1 MALQPIDAD
10 EAGDQIVKQK
20 ASREAVKLEFMLSQ
34 TQQRQLVGGLGIFF
48 PFVLIA
54 SSKLLFG
61 TELQIS
67 LSHYYHTGV
76 RDIFVGILFLMGA
89 FLIFYKGY
97 NDVSFDEWLST
108 AAGVCAIGTALF
120 PTFTSPKATRDELII
135 GYIHFGFALTFLVI
149 LGLFV
154 LIYFRRSFGAVCQEK
169 LRRNKIYTVC
179 GWLIFASVACIIVIL
194 CLPTHTQVAINEYK
208 PVLFLETIAIV
219 SFGVAWLIKG
229 EWLFTKYLGLLDP

>member
-20 ASREAVKLEFMLSQ
+20 TNRESVKLEFMLSQ

-48 PFVLIA
+48 PFALIGF
-54 SSKLLFG
+54 SKLFFN

-76 RDIFVGILFLMGA
+76 RDIFVGILFLIGA

-97 NDVSFDEWLST
+97 NDVSYDEWMST

-120 PTFTSPKATRDELII
+120 PTFTSPTATRDELMI

-154 LIYFRRSFGAVCQEK
+154 LIYFRRSSGAMCTEK
-169 LRRNKIYTVC
+169 LRRNQIYTVC
-179 GWLIFASVACIIVIL
+179 GWLIIASVISVIVIL
-194 CLPTHTQVAINEYK
+194 CLPTHMQLALNVYK
-208 PVLFLETIAIV
+208 PVLALETIAIV
-219 SFGVAWLIKG
+219 SFGFAWLIKG
-229 EWLFTKYLGLLDP
+229 EWLFSEYLGLLDH